1 MARGNL
7 VFGALFVILPLIL
20 ALGALF
26 APANVAFGLT
36 MGLIAVLAF
45 GFLWGIAF
53 IDVDG

>member
-36 MGLIAVLAF
+36 LGLIAVLAF

-53 IDVDG
+53 LDVDG